1 MTVDRSGDPP
11 TPEPVLRRVKISIG
25 AERRTHRGN
34 LRALGGAARQEN
46 EDANPG
52 TEAFK
57 RRGPDGSKAPFTD
70 LAENFPDTPI

>member
-11 TPEPVLRRVKISIG
+11 APEPVLRRVKISIG
-25 AERRTHRGN
+25 AERRTHRWN

-52 TEAFK
+52 TEA
-57 RRGPDGSKAPFTD
+57 SKGGTDDSKSPFPD